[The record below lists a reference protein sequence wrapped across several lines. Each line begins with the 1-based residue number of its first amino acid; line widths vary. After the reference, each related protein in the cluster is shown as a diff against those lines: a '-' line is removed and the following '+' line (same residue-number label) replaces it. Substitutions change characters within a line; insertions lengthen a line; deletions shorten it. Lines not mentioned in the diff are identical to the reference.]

1 MAPEDPFMNA
11 PTNPA
16 RFTAAARVLLLA
28 LDKLEKSIVVLFLTG
43 IVVLIFSGVLSRFV
57 FHYSIAFTEEL
68 ARFLFV
74 WGALLGAASAFKTGE
89 HGGVPLLANRFSPR
103 WQRVV
108 EVLVALGVTGFMGYL
123 VFMTAVS
130 TMKSYQS
137 GQISTTTEI
146 PVWIINLGMM
156 LAFAMGV
163 VRSIQGLFLGAF
175 RPEPH
180 LDRPAED

>member
-1 MAPEDPFMNA
+1 MAPRKKPESA
-11 PTNPA
+11 G
-16 RFTAAARVLLLA
+16 TAAHLLGTA
-28 LDKLEKSIVVLFLTG
+28 FEWTEKCIVVLFLVG

-74 WGALLGAASAFKTGE
+74 WGALLGAAAAFRTGD

-103 WQRVV
+103 WQRGV
-108 EVLVALGVTGFMGYL
+108 EIFVALGVTGFMGYL
-123 VFMTAVS
+123 VFMTSVS
-130 TMKSYQS
+130 TMKSFQS

-156 LAFAMGV
+156 LAFAAGV
-163 VRSIQGLFLGAF
+163 VRCIQGFHLGAF
-175 RPEPH
+175 RPDPPETP
-180 LDRPAED
+180 PAE